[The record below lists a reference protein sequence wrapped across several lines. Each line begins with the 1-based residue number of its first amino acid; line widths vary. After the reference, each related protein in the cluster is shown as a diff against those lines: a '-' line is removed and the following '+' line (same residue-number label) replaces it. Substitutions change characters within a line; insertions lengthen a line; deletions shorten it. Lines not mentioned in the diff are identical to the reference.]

1 MSCPIGPL
9 LCFGDIC
16 SSGCAMAKRV
26 LKVFQA
32 HLGFYDTVVA
42 APSQKAALE
51 AWGAGKAEFAK
62 GFAKATNDPAAV
74 EAALAN
80 PGVVLRRPFGSNGP
94 FKREADPVSAPKV
107 SPQQKR
113 TAKERRRKAA
123 KAALERAAREL
134 REAEAEAKRTRAEIR
149 KREAEFAR
157 EKVEVEREA
166 RKRIA
171 RARARLK
178 R

>member
-1 MSCPIGPL
+1 
-9 LCFGDIC
+9 
-16 SSGCAMAKRV
+16 MAKRP

-51 AWGAGKAEFAK
+51 AWGSGKAEFAK
-62 GFAKATNDPAAV
+62 GFARVTNDPVAV

-80 PGVVLRRPFGSNGP
+80 PGMVLRRPFGGSGS
-94 FKREADPVSAPKV
+94 FKRDSDPVSAPKV
-107 SPQQKR
+107 SPRQSR

-123 KAALERAAREL
+123 KAARERAERDL
-134 REAEAEAKRTRAEIR
+134 REAEAEAKRTRVEIR

-157 EKVEVEREA
+157 EKAEAEREA

-171 RARARLK
+171 RARAQLK